1 MLFDTDVLIWVQ
13 KGNSEA
19 ASLIDRTLKR
29 HISIQTYME
38 LLQCAQNKMQQKYI
52 RDFLSD
58 FNFIT
63 LSFTQTIG
71 QLASEY
77 IEQYSLSSALRAG
90 DAIIAATAAENRMV
104 LCTAN
109 GKHFKV
115 IRDLKLRIF
124 KPA

>member
-1 MLFDTDVLIWVQ
+1 MIFDTDVLIWVQ
-13 KGNSEA
+13 KGNSQA
-19 ASLIDRTLKR
+19 ASLIDRTPER

-38 LLQCAQNKMQQKYI
+38 LLQCAQNKMQQKYV

-63 LSFTQTIG
+63 LPFTQTIG
-71 QLASEY
+71 QLAAGY
-77 IEQYSLSSALRAG
+77 IEQYSLSSSLRAG
-90 DAIIAATAAENRMV
+90 DAIIAATAAENRMT

-115 IRDLKLRIF
+115 IKGLKLKIF
-124 KPA
+124 KPV

>member
-13 KGNSEA
+13 KGNPQA

-38 LLQCAQNKMQQKYI
+38 LLQCAQNKVQQKYI

-63 LSFTQTIG
+63 LLSRRPSDNWHLNISNNIHYRPHSEPGTPLLLLRLPKIG
-71 QLASEY
+71 WFFARL
-77 IEQYSLSSALRAG
+77 
-90 DAIIAATAAENRMV
+90 
-104 LCTAN
+104 TAN
-109 GKHFKV
+109 
-115 IRDLKLRIF
+115 ISKLSET
-124 KPA
+124 